1 MTAIY
6 LGAAMRDWILRLIKD
21 RQGVAAVEF
30 ALIVPFLL
38 IFYFLSMEVSQA
50 IENNKKVSRI
60 GSMVADLVAQNADMT
75 PAELDAI
82 MQIGSA
88 VLQPYGRS
96 SPRITVTGIY
106 LTDEAT
112 PKAKVVW
119 SRKLANGFFSRAAL
133 KGTVTSVPTALTIR
147 DTFILRVESELDYR
161 PVIAWSA
168 DGKAAMGLAAAFDN
182 INMSETY
189 YLRPRMSS
197 DVQCETC

>member
-1 MTAIY
+1 MTAIN

-197 DVQCETC
+197 DVQCATC

>member
-6 LGAAMRDWILRLIKD
+6 LGAAMRDWIFRLIKD

-197 DVQCETC
+197 DVQCATC

>member
-1 MTAIY
+1 MTAIN

>member
-60 GSMVADLVAQNADMT
+60 GSMVADLVAQNAEVT

-106 LTDEAT
+106 ITDEAT
-112 PKAKVVW
+112 PKAQVVW
-119 SRKLANGFFSRAAL
+119 SRKLANGAFSRAAL
-133 KGTVTSVPTALTIR
+133 KGTVTSVPIDLEIR

-182 INMSETY
+182 INMTETY

-197 DVQCETC
+197 DVQCATC

>member
-1 MTAIY
+1 MTAIN
-6 LGAAMRDWILRLIKD
+6 LGAAMRDWILRLVKD